1 MAVLST
7 IGLFTIG
14 LDTTVF
20 LTTGLLTA
28 RVNVIS

>member
-7 IGLFTIG
+7 IGL
-14 LDTTVF
+14 DTTVFLKTVF